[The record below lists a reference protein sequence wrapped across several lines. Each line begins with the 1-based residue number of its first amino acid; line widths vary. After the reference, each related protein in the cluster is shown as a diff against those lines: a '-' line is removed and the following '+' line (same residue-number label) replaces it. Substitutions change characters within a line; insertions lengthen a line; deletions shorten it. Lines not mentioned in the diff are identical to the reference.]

1 MPRPDRPFEVYFGD
15 APDYLMR
22 KVNDDHTAFINLCR
36 VRQYEGDPHLQ
47 SYDPQVQ
54 GLLTQYK
61 DALTTATKPRD
72 KK

>member
-1 MPRPDRPFEVYFGD
+1 MPRPERPFEVYFGD
-15 APDYLMR
+15 APDYVIR

-36 VRQYEGDPHLQ
+36 IRQYEGDPSLQ

-54 GLLTQYK
+54 NLLPQYRG
-61 DALTTATKPRD
+61 ALVTAQKPQD